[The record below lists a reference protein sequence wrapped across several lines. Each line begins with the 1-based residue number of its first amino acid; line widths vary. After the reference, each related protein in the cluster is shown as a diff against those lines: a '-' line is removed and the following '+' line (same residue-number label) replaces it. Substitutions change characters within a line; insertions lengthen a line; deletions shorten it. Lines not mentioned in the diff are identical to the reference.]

1 MTEKFELTDEYIALC
16 NLLKVCGIA
25 PSGGTA
31 KMLVAAGEVE
41 VDGVTELRKSCKI
54 RAGQRVTGNGFTI
67 DVIASSNPDVIQSL
81 PGEIR
86 PDEILP
92 GEASE

>member
-1 MTEKFELTDEYIALC
+1 MIEKFELTDEYIALC

-41 VDGVTELRKSCKI
+41 VDGVTELRKAAKI
-54 RAGQRVTGNGFTI
+54 RAGQQVTGNGFTI
-67 DVIASSNPDVIQSL
+67 DVIASSSQGIDQL
-81 PGEIR
+81 LHDQR
-86 PDEILP
+86 PE
-92 GEASE
+92 